1 MLSVIVDGCPLQ
13 EPQCKVC
20 RQTPVIRSSK
30 HLFLDL
36 PKVYFSY
43 CHCNCLGCP
52 FYGLNVFFFR
62 HRELRKVKKKK
73 KCKVEFKVRQLV
85 GGSYPCGNCITTTLW
100 FRVKTFSSAF
110 SFALFLSCSWR
121 LSWSSGWTSQ
131 PAQETGQQM
140 PNRSLAPGWEMD
152 SNLAASPGT
161 WSGERQYLILTL
173 KRRSA
178 IARSKKSIFHIKT
191 LLVYTLLYS
200 REKMHTHT
208 HTTLFFLF
216 YWNIIKPHCYA
227 KLPCCEDNECKHL
240 ISKVS
245 FLIKH

>member
-100 FRVKTFSSAF
+100 FRVKTFGCFRQHFHSLSFSHVAGDSVGAVAGQVNQHRRLDSKCQTDHSLLAERWTQTSLHHQGPEVGNASTSS
-110 SFALFLSCSWR
+110 
-121 LSWSSGWTSQ
+121 
-131 PAQETGQQM
+131 
-140 PNRSLAPGWEMD
+140 
-152 SNLAASPGT
+152 
-161 WSGERQYLILTL
+161 
-173 KRRSA
+173 
-178 IARSKKSIFHIKT
+178 
-191 LLVYTLLYS
+191 
-200 REKMHTHT
+200 
-208 HTTLFFLF
+208 
-216 YWNIIKPHCYA
+216 
-227 KLPCCEDNECKHL
+227 
-240 ISKVS
+240 
-245 FLIKH
+245 